1 MAIYPV
7 LDLYILC
14 SDPPVGRC
22 LGDDHAVSE
31 LEDLLDCAAH
41 LRRDWE
47 YRSSSNGE
55 HSGLDVSD
63 FVELF

>member
-7 LDLYILC
+7 LDLYFLC
-14 SDPPVGRC
+14 GNSPVGRC

-31 LEDLLDCAAH
+31 LEDLLDCSAH

-47 YRSSSNGE
+47 HRGSFNGE
-55 HSGLDVSD
+55 YSGLNVS
-63 FVELF
+63 VLC